1 MLTYE
6 QKLAQKAFACL
17 NCEERNKNKDYI
29 SFAKSFP
36 SLVHS
41 CGLAQA
47 VAFAKMKNLAYLDD
61 LTAVLR
67 EIENGIDL
75 LAKSRNAEVVEY
87 MRLSRW
93 ALSAA
98 SWLKR
103 YAQAFEKEKE
113 KEKEKGETNNEL
125 QLSPSS

>member
-1 MLTYE
+1 MPVTYE
-6 QKLAQKAFACL
+6 QKLAQKAFACV
-17 NCEERNKNKDYI
+17 NRPDRRENKEYI

-41 CGLAQA
+41 CGLVQA
-47 VAFAKMKNLAYLDD
+47 VAFARMKNSAYLDD
-61 LTAVLR
+61 LTAVLQ

-75 LAKSRNAEVVEY
+75 PARSRDTEVVEY

-103 YAQAFEKEKE
+103 CAQAFE
-113 KEKEKGETNNEL
+113 
-125 QLSPSS
+125 